1 MIFAQYYLRLWM
13 NGRTEH
19 EECRRS
25 GGVVYTAP
33 SPRILGKILGTGSDR
48 RHVTLTFKFTRF
60 TVSNCAFTYL
70 LEDLLLIPRYGRFYL
85 FHIIIIV
92 IHEYVRKCWNKF
104 LNFNWAEV

>member
-33 SPRILGKILGTGSDR
+33 SLRILGKILGTGSDR

-70 LEDLLLIPRYGRFYL
+70 LEDLTSADSQIWQILSFPHHHHRHPR
-85 FHIIIIV
+85 I
-92 IHEYVRKCWNKF
+92 C
-104 LNFNWAEV
+104 AEVLEHVFKL